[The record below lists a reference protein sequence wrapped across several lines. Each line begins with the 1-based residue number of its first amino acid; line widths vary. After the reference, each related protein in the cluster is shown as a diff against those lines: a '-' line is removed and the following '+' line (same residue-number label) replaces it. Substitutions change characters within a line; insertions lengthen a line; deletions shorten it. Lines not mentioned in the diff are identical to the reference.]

1 MKRIWLVRHGQS
13 QSQSGE
19 STDPLNPDLSDLGGR
34 QAKRLIEP
42 LKDLNLDLILLSTL
56 RRAWKTYQ
64 LSEAKASRVEF
75 DSRVIESDWGRQGWY
90 ASILPVVT
98 PEFAEPDRHD
108 AWLKS
113 VDERATALVED
124 LIDRSEKNILLFGH
138 WGVFNHI
145 FWAFAGI
152 NTTNKLAHATT
163 DNTGISLFEVDKN
176 GYRFI
181 RYWNDRTHVIDLLE

>member
-19 STDPLNPDLSDLGGR
+19 SDDQLNPDLSDLGGR

-42 LKDLNLDLILLSTL
+42 LKDLDLDLILLSTL
-56 RRAWKTYQ
+56 QRAWKTYQ
-64 LSEAKASRVEF
+64 FSEAKARRVEF
-75 DSRVIESDWGRQGWY
+75 DSRVIESDWGRQGFY
-90 ASILPVVT
+90 APILPVVN

-113 VDERATALVED
+113 ADERAESLVED
-124 LIDRSEKNILLFGH
+124 LVERPEENILLFGH
-138 WGVFNHI
+138 WGIFNRI
-145 FWAFAGI
+145 FWAFVGMDT
-152 NTTNKLAHATT
+152 NNKLARINT
-163 DNTGISLFEVDKN
+163 DNTGISLLEIDEK

-181 RYWNDRTHVIDLLE
+181 RYWNERTHVIDLLE